1 MSCSIFLHFFGVFDK
16 AIKCFKTDGEDCP
29 TMATYRNN
37 LAEAKKVLANKT
49 K

>member
-29 TMATYRNN
+29 TVATYRNN
-37 LAEAKKVLANKT
+37 LAKAKKALIPH
-49 K
+49 